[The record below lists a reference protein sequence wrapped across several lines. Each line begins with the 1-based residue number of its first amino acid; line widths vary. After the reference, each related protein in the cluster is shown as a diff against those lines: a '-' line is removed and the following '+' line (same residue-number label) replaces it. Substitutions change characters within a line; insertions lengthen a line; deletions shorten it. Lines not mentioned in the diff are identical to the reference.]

1 MRKFWFLY
9 LAKALIVWPGGFGTL
24 DELMEVL
31 TLIQTKK
38 IKTQLPIVLYGKE
51 FWENVVNWNYLVEIG
66 TISPEDIGLFHISDD
81 IEDTF
86 QFVTNFIQK
95 NALKGPNF

>member
-1 MRKFWFLY
+1 M
-9 LAKALIVWPGGFGTL
+9 
-24 DELMEVL
+24 
-31 TLIQTKK
+31 
-38 IKTQLPIVLYGKE
+38 
-51 FWENVVNWNYLVEIG
+51 NWNYLVEIG